1 MDAGMTDCTAGAGD
15 LSARVSRYRR
25 LRMEA
30 TTRLPSVLQRP
41 GLRKLIK
48 YSMVSLISVVVSQV
62 VQITTFF
69 LTHNGVLSSV
79 VAVAAGTL
87 PSYELNRRWTWR
99 KSGPSHMW
107 REIVPFWVM
116 SFIGLVFS
124 TLCVYLAEGWA
135 EGQDLTKARTALLL
149 NASSLAAFGLLWVGK
164 FLIINHLLFHHKHD
178 VSVDDEDDIPVF

>member
-1 MDAGMTDCTAGAGD
+1 VPGGD
-15 LSARVSRYRR
+15 LRLEASGYRR

-48 YSMVSLISVVVSQV
+48 YSMVSLISVVVSQI
-62 VQITTFF
+62 VQLGTFF
-69 LTHNGVLSSV
+69 LTHNGVLSSI
-79 VAVAAGTL
+79 VAVAAGTV

-99 KSGPSHMW
+99 KNGPSHLW

-124 TLCVYLAEGWA
+124 TVCVYGAEQWA
-135 EGQDLTKARTALLL
+135 ETRDLGKTNTALLL

-164 FLIINHLLFHHKHD
+164 FLIINHLLFHRDHHG
-178 VSVDDEDDIPVF
+178 VADEDDVPVF